1 MVLRHAG
8 RSRAHLGHAWL
19 ADHLAAAGPLPSGLG
34 FRPDGS
40 LLIAS
45 TEDRLV
51 LRYDGETVVTIADL
65 TDLAPASLGDMVIDD
80 AGRAYI
86 GSQASQALGGGLII
100 RLDPDDSA
108 TVVAEDLD
116 FPNGM
121 VITPDGKTLIVAESI
136 GRRLTRFTISE
147 DGALSDRRV
156 FADGLDGPPDGI
168 ALDAEGGVWTS
179 MTLAH
184 QFERIIAGGTV
195 TDRIDMGERVAIACT
210 LGGPE
215 RRTLFLLSSTDA
227 YPKRLVGTRHSRLDA
242 VTGRHARRRPAL
254 TRPLTQRGGG
264 RMTDSYYEL
273 IDAADPLGEKF
284 TATDLVRGTWTAAIQ
299 HAGAGFGAAG
309 ASAASGVP
317 GATTPGSA
325 GSSSTCWDRC
335 RPRETSGFARNST
348 AAASRSSW
356 SAPRCWRWVPT
367 ASPGRSPGPADG
379 GCSSW
384 TPRPWPTRPHPAAA
398 TADRSPQ
405 PRPRRRTGTATTC
418 TAWIGSG

>member
-1 MVLRHAG
+1 MAPALTATPVVRDTFAVICNGTDQFVPTPLTNGFCFGEGPRWFEG
-8 RSRAHLGHAWL
+8 LLWFSDMLGEAVHTSDMRGSLTTL
-19 ADHLAAAGPLPSGLG
+19 ALPGHCPSGLG

-65 TDLAPASLGDMVIDD
+65 TELAPASLGDMVIDD

-108 TVVAEDLD
+108 TVVAEELD

-121 VITPDGKTLIVAESI
+121 VITPDGKTMIVAESI

-147 DGALSDRRV
+147 SGALSDRRI

-242 VTGRHARRRPAL
+242 VTVDTP
-254 TRPLTQRGGG
+254 
-264 RMTDSYYEL
+264 
-273 IDAADPLGEKF
+273 
-284 TATDLVRGTWTAAIQ
+284 
-299 HAGAGFGAAG
+299 GAG
-309 ASAASGVP
+309 
-317 GATTPGSA
+317 
-325 GSSSTCWDRC
+325 
-335 RPRETSGFARNST
+335 RP
-348 AAASRSSW
+348 
-356 SAPRCWRWVPT
+356 
-367 ASPGRSPGPADG
+367 
-379 GCSSW
+379 
-384 TPRPWPTRPHPAAA
+384 
-398 TADRSPQ
+398 
-405 PRPRRRTGTATTC
+405 
-418 TAWIGSG
+418 